1 MATQLSPVR
10 TDLPPPIRHL
20 LHDERPVAW
29 LSGNRFGFSG
39 FADPIEAANAAWVAY
54 RTISR
59 KLAPVL
65 GTRPTP
71 IDIEPLRIE
80 WRDGTETILASHR
93 PIAALVRPDADDP
106 SAPRWFGFTIDV
118 PAEISGRQLRD
129 AVHTAHRAL
138 LKSGV
143 GWSMMRPR
151 RGHRACA
158 ARLRPTRYEPRPQ
171 HSLHSQR
178 GSLRRLARHAS

>member
-10 TDLPPPIRHL
+10 TDLPPPVRHL

-39 FADPIEAANAAWVAY
+39 FADPMEAANAAWVAY

-59 KLAPVL
+59 KLARVL
-65 GTRPTP
+65 GARPTP

-80 WRDGTETILASHR
+80 WRDGRETILASNR
-93 PIAALVRPDADDP
+93 PIAALVRADGDEP
-106 SAPRWFGFTIDV
+106 TASRWFGFSIDV
-118 PAEISGRQLRD
+118 PWEVGDLMMRD
-129 AVHTAHRAL
+129 AVLAAHRAL

-143 GWSMMRPR
+143 GWSMIRPR
-151 RGHRACA
+151 RGCRDWD
-158 ARLRPTRYEPRPQ
+158 ARLQPTRYRPPRRA
-171 HSLHSQR
+171 QR
-178 GSLRRLARHAS
+178 EARLSARS

>member
-1 MATQLSPVR
+1 MMTTQLPSVR

-39 FADPIEAANAAWVAY
+39 FADPTEAANAAWVAY
-54 RTISR
+54 RTVSR

-65 GTRPTP
+65 GVRPIP
-71 IDIEPLRIE
+71 IGIEPLRVE
-80 WRDGTETILASHR
+80 WRDGAETILASHR

-106 SAPRWFGFTIDV
+106 SAPRWFGFTIEV
-118 PAEISGRQLRD
+118 PPEISGRHLRG
-129 AVHTAHRAL
+129 AVLAAHRAL

-143 GWSMMRPR
+143 GWRMMRPR
-151 RGHRACA
+151 RGYRACA
-158 ARLRPTRYEPRPQ
+158 AGVRPARYAPLP
-171 HSLHSQR
+171 
-178 GSLRRLARHAS
+178 